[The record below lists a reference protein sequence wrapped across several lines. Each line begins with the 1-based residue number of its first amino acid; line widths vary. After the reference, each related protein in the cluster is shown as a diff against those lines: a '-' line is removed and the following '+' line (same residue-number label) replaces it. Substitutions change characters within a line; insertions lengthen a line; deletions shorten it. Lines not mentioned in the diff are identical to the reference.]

1 MCYTRATPPS
11 PSSPIIWRHRI
22 IHLLSSESLS
32 KHVFK
37 TYCKKKLELVHII
50 IILFYTM
57 YIIIFKVYKNHS
69 DIIIYE
75 DK

>member
-1 MCYTRATPPS
+1 MCDAKATPPF
-11 PSSPIIWRHRI
+11 PSSPIAWRHRI

-50 IILFYTM
+50 FILFYTM
-57 YIIIFKVYKNHS
+57 YIIIFKVYNNHS
-69 DIIIYE
+69 NRIIYE